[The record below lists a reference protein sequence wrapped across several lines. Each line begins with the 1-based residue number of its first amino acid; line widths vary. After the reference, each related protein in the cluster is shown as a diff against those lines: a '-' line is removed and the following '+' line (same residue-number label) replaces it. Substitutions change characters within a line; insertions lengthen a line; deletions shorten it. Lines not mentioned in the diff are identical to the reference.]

1 MERAATCARAAI
13 KGKDNQM
20 KFEIIGG
27 NKAFRT
33 ALKKKIAK
41 ELDPKGVLQKE
52 KKGKA
57 AK

>member
-1 MERAATCARAAI
+1 
-13 KGKDNQM
+13 M

-27 NKAFRT
+27 SKAFKR
-33 ALKKKIAK
+33 ALKKKIAE

-52 KKGKA
+52 KKGRA